1 MTRAQLKQRIRVLGG
16 HLFNTGAD
24 QDPFGLDLLLIEMA
38 NQIARSTD
46 CLVGRRYLDTVASE
60 DEYCAPDVYKIRG
73 IYFLAN
79 TGDYKRIR
87 QVNWSARIFDSQRNN
102 TTSDIPDM
110 VAVYGM
116 NKIRFKPAPASVI
129 TSGIMIEGFAQP
141 GDIWQYNSS
150 GTIDTSVATED
161 HVCPLPSVAHDCLVY
176 AVLMTRAVQMRDQ
189 GAIALYSAEYQRR
202 LGDVEAYAAI
212 YHTRMA

>member
-16 HLFNTGAD
+16 HLFNGMPD

-46 CLVGRRYLDTVASE
+46 CLVGRRYLDTVAGE
-60 DEYCAPDVYKIRG
+60 DEYCAPDIYKIRG
-73 IYFLAN
+73 IYFLE
-79 TGDYKRIR
+79 GSDYKRVR

-102 TTSDIPDM
+102 TTSSTPDV

-116 NKIRFKPAPASVI
+116 NRIRFKPAPDSVI
-129 TSGIMIEGFAQP
+129 TSGVMLEGFMQP
-141 GDIWQYNSS
+141 GNIWQYNAS
-150 GTIDTSVATED
+150 GTIDTSVPTED
-161 HVCPLPSVAHDCLVY
+161 HECPLPNVAHDCLIY

-189 GAIALYSAEYQRR
+189 AGIQLYSAEYQRR
-202 LGDVEAYAAI
+202 LGDVEAYAAT
-212 YHTRMA
+212 YHTRAV

>member
-16 HLFNTGAD
+16 HLFNGMPD

-46 CLVGRRYLDTVASE
+46 CLVGRRYLDTVAGE
-60 DEYCAPDVYKIRG
+60 DEYCAPDIYKIRG
-73 IYFLAN
+73 IYFLD
-79 TGDYKRIR
+79 GSDYKRVR

-102 TTSDIPDM
+102 TTSSTPDV

-116 NKIRFKPAPASVI
+116 NRIRFKPAPDSVI
-129 TSGIMIEGFAQP
+129 TSGVMLEGFMQP
-141 GDIWQYNSS
+141 GDIWQYNTS
-150 GTIDTSVATED
+150 GTIDTSVSTED
-161 HVCPLPSVAHDCLVY
+161 HECPLPNVAHDCLVY

-189 GAIALYSAEYQRR
+189 AGIQLYSAEYQRR
-202 LGDVEAYAAI
+202 LGDVEAYAAT
-212 YHTRMA
+212 YHTRAV

>member
-16 HLFNTGAD
+16 HLFNGMPD

-46 CLVGRRYLDTVASE
+46 CLVGRRYLDTVAGE
-60 DEYCAPDVYKIRG
+60 DEYCAPDIYKIRG
-73 IYFLAN
+73 IYFLE
-79 TGDYKRIR
+79 GSDYKRVR

-102 TTSDIPDM
+102 TTSSTPDI

-116 NKIRFKPAPASVI
+116 NRIRFKPAPDSVI
-129 TSGIMIEGFAQP
+129 TSGVMLEGFMQP
-141 GDIWQYNSS
+141 GDIWQYNAS
-150 GTIDTSVATED
+150 GTIDTSVPTED
-161 HVCPLPSVAHDCLVY
+161 HECPLPNVAHDCLIY

-189 GAIALYSAEYQRR
+189 AGIQLYSAEYQRR
-202 LGDVEAYAAI
+202 LGDVEAYAAT
-212 YHTRMA
+212 YHTRAV

>member
-16 HLFNTGAD
+16 HLFNGMPD

-46 CLVGRRYLDTVASE
+46 CLVGRRYLDTVAGE
-60 DEYCAPDVYKIRG
+60 DEYCAPDIYKIRG
-73 IYFLAN
+73 IYFLD
-79 TGDYKRIR
+79 GSDYKRVR

-102 TTSDIPDM
+102 TTSSTPDV

-116 NKIRFKPAPASVI
+116 NRIRFKPAPDSVI
-129 TSGIMIEGFAQP
+129 TSGVMLEGFMQP
-141 GDIWQYNSS
+141 GNIWQYNAS
-150 GTIDTSVATED
+150 GTIDTSVPTED
-161 HVCPLPSVAHDCLVY
+161 HECPLPNVAHDCLIY

-189 GAIALYSAEYQRR
+189 AGIQLYSAEYQRR
-202 LGDVEAYAAI
+202 LGDVEAYAAT
-212 YHTRMA
+212 YHTRAV

>member
-16 HLFNTGAD
+16 HLFNGMPD

-46 CLVGRRYLDTVASE
+46 CLVGRRYLDTVAGE
-60 DEYCAPDVYKIRG
+60 DEYCAPDIYKIRG
-73 IYFLAN
+73 IYFLDG
-79 TGDYKRIR
+79 GDYKRVR

-102 TTSDIPDM
+102 TTSSTPDV

-116 NKIRFKPAPASVI
+116 NRIRFKPAPDSVI
-129 TSGIMIEGFAQP
+129 TSGVMLEGFMQP
-141 GDIWQYNSS
+141 GDIWQYNAS
-150 GTIDTSVATED
+150 GTIDTSVPTED
-161 HVCPLPSVAHDCLVY
+161 HECPLPNVAHDCLIY

-189 GAIALYSAEYQRR
+189 AGIQLYSAEYQRR
-202 LGDVEAYAAI
+202 LGDVEAYAAT
-212 YHTRMA
+212 YHTRAV

>member
-16 HLFNTGAD
+16 HLFNGMPD

-46 CLVGRRYLDTVASE
+46 CLVGRRYLDTVAGE
-60 DEYCAPDVYKIRG
+60 DEYCAPDIYKIRG
-73 IYFLAN
+73 IYFLD
-79 TGDYKRIR
+79 GSDYKRVR

-102 TTSDIPDM
+102 TTSSIPDV

-116 NKIRFKPAPASVI
+116 NRIRFKPAPDSVI
-129 TSGIMIEGFAQP
+129 TSGVMLEGFMQP
-141 GDIWQYNSS
+141 GDIWQYNAS
-150 GTIDTSVATED
+150 GTIDTSVPTED
-161 HVCPLPSVAHDCLVY
+161 HECPLPNVAHDCLVY

-189 GAIALYSAEYQRR
+189 AGIQLYSAEYQRR
-202 LGDVEAYAAI
+202 LGDVEAYAAT
-212 YHTRMA
+212 YHTRAV

>member
-16 HLFNTGAD
+16 HLFNGMPD

-46 CLVGRRYLDTVASE
+46 CLVGRRYLDTVADE
-60 DEYCAPDVYKIRG
+60 DEYCAPDIYKIRG
-73 IYFLAN
+73 IYFLDN
-79 TGDYKRIR
+79 SDYIRVR
-87 QVNWSARIFDSQRNN
+87 QVNFSSRIFDSQRNT
-102 TTSDIPDM
+102 TTSSTPDV

-116 NKIRFKPAPASVI
+116 NRIRFKPAPDSVI
-129 TSGIMIEGFAQP
+129 TNGVMLEGFMQP

-161 HVCPLPSVAHDCLVY
+161 HECPLPNVAHDCLVY
-176 AVLMTRAVQMRDQ
+176 GVLMTRAVQMRDQ
-189 GAIALYSAEYQRR
+189 GGISLYSAEYQRR
-202 LGDVEAYAAI
+202 LGDVEAYAAT
-212 YHTRMA
+212 YHTRAV

>member
-16 HLFNTGAD
+16 HLFNGMPD

-46 CLVGRRYLDTVASE
+46 CLVGRRYLDTVAGE
-60 DEYCAPDVYKIRG
+60 DEYCAPDIYKIRG
-73 IYFLAN
+73 IYFLDG
-79 TGDYKRIR
+79 GDYKRVR

-102 TTSDIPDM
+102 TTSSTPDV

-116 NKIRFKPAPASVI
+116 NRIRFKPAPDSVI
-129 TSGIMIEGFAQP
+129 TSGVMLEGFMQP
-141 GDIWQYNSS
+141 GDIWQYNAS
-150 GTIDTSVATED
+150 GTIDTSVPTED
-161 HVCPLPSVAHDCLVY
+161 HECPLPNVAHDCLVY

-189 GAIALYSAEYQRR
+189 AGIQLYSAEYQRR
-202 LGDVEAYAAI
+202 LGDVEAYAAT
-212 YHTRMA
+212 YHTRAV

>member
-16 HLFNTGAD
+16 HLFNGMAD

-46 CLVGRRYLDTVASE
+46 CLVGRRYLDTVADE
-60 DEYCAPDVYKIRG
+60 DEYCAPDIYKIRG
-73 IYFLAN
+73 IYFLDN
-79 TGDYKRIR
+79 SDYIRVR
-87 QVNWSARIFDSQRNN
+87 QVNFSSRIFDSQRNT
-102 TTSDIPDM
+102 TTSSTPDV

-116 NKIRFKPAPASVI
+116 NRIRFKPAPDSVI
-129 TSGIMIEGFAQP
+129 TNGVMLEGFMQP

-161 HVCPLPSVAHDCLVY
+161 HECPLPNVAHDCLVY
-176 AVLMTRAVQMRDQ
+176 GVLMTRAVQMRDQ
-189 GAIALYSAEYQRR
+189 GGISLYSAEYQRR
-202 LGDVEAYAAI
+202 LGDVEAYAAT
-212 YHTRMA
+212 YHTRAV

>member
-16 HLFNTGAD
+16 HLFNGMPD

-46 CLVGRRYLDTVASE
+46 CLVGRRYLDTVAGE
-60 DEYCAPDVYKIRG
+60 DEYCAPDIYKIRG
-73 IYFLAN
+73 IYFLD
-79 TGDYKRIR
+79 GSDYKRVR

-102 TTSDIPDM
+102 TTSSTPDV

-116 NKIRFKPAPASVI
+116 NRIRFKPAPDSVI
-129 TSGIMIEGFAQP
+129 TSGVMLEGFMQP
-141 GDIWQYNSS
+141 GDIWQYNTS
-150 GTIDTSVATED
+150 GTIDTSVPTED
-161 HVCPLPSVAHDCLVY
+161 HECPLPNVAHDCLIY

-189 GAIALYSAEYQRR
+189 AGIQLYSAEYQRR
-202 LGDVEAYAAI
+202 LGDVEAYAAT
-212 YHTRMA
+212 YHTRAV

>member
-16 HLFNTGAD
+16 HLFNGMPD

-46 CLVGRRYLDTVASE
+46 CLVGRRYLDTVAGE
-60 DEYCAPDVYKIRG
+60 DEYCAPDIYKIRG
-73 IYFLAN
+73 IYFLD
-79 TGDYKRIR
+79 GSDYKRVR

-102 TTSDIPDM
+102 TTSSIPDV

-116 NKIRFKPAPASVI
+116 NRIRFKPAPDSVI
-129 TSGIMIEGFAQP
+129 TSGVMLEGFMQP
-141 GDIWQYNSS
+141 GNIWQYNAS
-150 GTIDTSVATED
+150 GTIDTSVPTED
-161 HVCPLPSVAHDCLVY
+161 HECPLPNVAHDCLIY

-189 GAIALYSAEYQRR
+189 AGIQLYSAEYQRR
-202 LGDVEAYAAI
+202 LGDVEAYAAT
-212 YHTRMA
+212 YHTRAV